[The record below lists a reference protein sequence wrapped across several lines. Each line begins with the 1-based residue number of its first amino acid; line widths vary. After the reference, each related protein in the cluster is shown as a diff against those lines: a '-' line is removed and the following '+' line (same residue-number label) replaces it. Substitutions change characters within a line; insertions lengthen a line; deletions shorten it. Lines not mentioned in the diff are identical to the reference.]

1 MQRALFPSSSH
12 YSNLRLPCN
21 NIDQWWFDCTK
32 DTAIDQII
40 FDLKGIRQFP
50 TRRTKPSM
58 PNELIDDL
66 MPASID
72 KPFARL
78 GPLRDGKILAS
89 LFV

>member
-1 MQRALFPSSSH
+1 
-12 YSNLRLPCN
+12 
-21 NIDQWWFDCTK
+21 
-32 DTAIDQII
+32 
-40 FDLKGIRQFP
+40 
-50 TRRTKPSM
+50 M